1 MEHALS
7 DIAGP
12 VFIAAF
18 FQAQVLGLGMVLG
31 FLLSLVLWRASY
43 YLVIPVVIALQVL
56 VIMAVGGVVGGSNAL
71 IVEGWAALAGVLIDA
86 AFAWYLVRLGRR

>member
-1 MEHALS
+1 MDHALS

-56 VIMAVGGVVGGSNAL
+56 VIMAVGASVGGSNAL
-71 IVEGWAALAGVLIDA
+71 IVEGWAALTGCLIDA